1 MNPDLRDWL
10 CQQLRP
16 LVDVRFCAPPP
27 LTLSGDRSAAPALCI
42 GLWTGILIHV
52 HSLDAEPGKRQL
64 RRLLQR
70 DEEASSASLFLLAP
84 ALAPQPGQRFAPPD
98 WLLALHSLGNERV
111 YVCSAPGRTP
121 GVQPVHLEPLEG
133 GQRHVARYGPQL
145 LPRRLHAGRVNIR
158 MRSIRG
164 FWNIAHFGAEAFW
177 QRETTGRFAAPQDS
191 AGAAPHI
198 PLDPQARAERE
209 LEQSYELLGVT
220 LDAAHEQVREAFR
233 RQVFDVHPDVSALP
247 TALAEERFRA
257 VAEAWEHIRSVRGW
271 P

>member
-27 LTLSGDRSAAPALCI
+27 LTLSGDRAAAPALCI

-52 HSLDAEPGKRQL
+52 HYLDAEPGKRQL
-64 RRLLQR
+64 RRTLQR

-145 LPRRLHAGRVNIR
+145 LAASAARRPRQHPHAQHPRLLEHRALRRGGLLAARDKRSLRSATGFCWRGATHA
-158 MRSIRG
+158 
-164 FWNIAHFGAEAFW
+164 A
-177 QRETTGRFAAPQDS
+177 
-191 AGAAPHI
+191 
-198 PLDPQARAERE
+198 
-209 LEQSYELLGVT
+209 
-220 LDAAHEQVREAFR
+220 
-233 RQVFDVHPDVSALP
+233 
-247 TALAEERFRA
+247 
-257 VAEAWEHIRSVRGW
+257 
-271 P
+271 